1 MPLRC
6 APATRPDARPSRGP
20 RPPPVT
26 RRRCRAAT
34 APAWGHRR
42 AIRRARGS
50 AAPGRPPGHG
60 AAGIGRQRD
69 HAGLGPAQLATQHL
83 RRQGRAGND
92 TSTMSRSSEPSGAPA
107 SGCGRGRSAASTSD
121 ANWASS
127 AGRRRSAE
135 AGPGSPSS
143 RFRHQTAASSSAPS
157 GPAPGSPTPRT
168 RAGRRAAS
176 SRAVSRIAAA
186 GRPQVSAT
194 RSARSRPATRRRC
207 LRRHRR
213 PSPARSRAG
222 RSPAPRAPAHAPGPE
237 PAAPRCRGVP
247 AARSARA
254 AGGGGGGIDLD
265 VERARVAGR
274 QPQAVGR
281 VGQRGAE
288 AEDGPGACGSRRRRQ
303 QGGARQ
309 RGERRG
315 RRHHASGATRYMPP
329 PCRCRNS
336 RYWRESA
343 RPGRRSRMAT
353 ADGVAAR
360 ARGGQEAAQ
369 SIARAAA
376 GVLHLPGRVAACGIA
391 PAGATHT
398 RRVEAHLRGGR
409 PGAGAGGGRMAGLR
423 PGPETYEAP
432 TRRAR
437 RPQPAGHRVQVV
449 SRQSQGPRGGRAMR
463 DQFCVQI
470 EASSEQFPGQR
481 REHGSGHGA
490 AHELQ
495 QTSACQVQRHRT
507 CLQSCVPTCGTSGNG
522 PGRRARRGT

>member
-1 MPLRC
+1 
-6 APATRPDARPSRGP
+6 
-20 RPPPVT
+20 
-26 RRRCRAAT
+26 
-34 APAWGHRR
+34 
-42 AIRRARGS
+42 
-50 AAPGRPPGHG
+50 
-60 AAGIGRQRD
+60 
-69 HAGLGPAQLATQHL
+69 
-83 RRQGRAGND
+83 
-92 TSTMSRSSEPSGAPA
+92 MSRSSEPSGTPA

-194 RSARSRPATRRRC
+194 RSGAKSASNSAKV
-207 LRRHRR
+207 
-213 PSPARSRAG
+213 PSPAPSTFASAITRGSLASASCTSTCARARASGASLPG
-222 RSPAPRAPAHAPGPE
+222 RTGSQ
-237 PAAPRCRGVP
+237 
-247 AARSARA
+247 RSARA
-254 AGGGGGGIDLD
+254 AVAVAVASTWMWNGRASPAGSPRPWAASASGVPKQRMD
-265 VERARVAGR
+265 RARAGAGAGASR
-274 QPQAVGR
+274 AVP
-281 VGQRGAE
+281 VSDVNAAAE
-288 AEDGPGACGSRRRRQ
+288 AC
-303 QGGARQ
+303 
-309 RGERRG
+309 
-315 RRHHASGATRYMPP
+315 HASGATRYMPP

-353 ADGVAAR
+353 AAASPREREAAR
-360 ARGGQEAAQ
+360 RRPTSPTAAPASCISQGASLRAASRRQAPRTRAGWKRICAAARPRGQAP
-369 SIARAAA
+369 AAA
-376 GVLHLPGRVAACGIA
+376 GWPGCGQA
-391 PAGATHT
+391 
-398 RRVEAHLRGGR
+398 
-409 PGAGAGGGRMAGLR
+409 
-423 PGPETYEAP
+423 ETYEAP

-449 SRQSQGPRGGRAMR
+449 SRQLTGPRGGRAMR

-470 EASSEQFPGQR
+470 EASSRQFPGQR

-507 CLQSCVPTCGTSGNG
+507 GLQSCVPTCGTSGNG